1 MAGPIR
7 PEVNIERPMT
17 LQRAPETQVMAE
29 YRGLYVQQSL
39 IELMQT
45 VLLEWCSFMVRH
57 SPRPTVPFSPARWCE
72 AHDASAQP
80 NGLFLRFLADYDD
93 LKPRSNAHCRG
104 NSPAGARLGV

>member
-17 LQRAPETQVMAE
+17 LQRAPETQALAE
-29 YRGLYVQQSL
+29 YRGLYVQQAL

-80 NGLFLRFLADYDD
+80 NGLFFRFLADYDD
-93 LKPRSNAHCRG
+93 LIPRSNCRE